1 MPDNKTIT
9 PVKKLKEWLKPGK
22 DASSKK
28 SFPLYLGVLLLA
40 GIIFMAAGAFHDEKE
55 QPEPP
60 AQEPKETEKIREEGS
75 TGPGLREV
83 EKEMQKR
90 LKSML
95 ENISGVEKATVM
107 LNLEG
112 TEKKVYEKDRTLNQ
126 HTTNEEDPEGGTR
139 VQEEGTTEEQ
149 TVIVQQDGE
158 ETPLLLYKEKPEA
171 KGVLVVADGVEDLK
185 VKEWVVEAVTRV
197 LDIAPHKVSVLP
209 EDQME
214 GE

>member
-1 MPDNKTIT
+1 MSDNQTIT
-9 PVKKLKEWLKPGK
+9 PAKKWKEWLKPGK

-28 SFPLYLGVLLLA
+28 SFPLYLGILLLA
-40 GIIFMAAGAFHDEKE
+40 GIIFMAAGAFHDEND
-55 QPEPP
+55 QLEPP
-60 AQEPKETEKIREEGS
+60 AQEPEETKQLTQEGS
-75 TGPGLREV
+75 TDSGLREV

-95 ENISGVEKATVM
+95 ENISGVENATVM

-112 TEKKVYEKDRTLNQ
+112 TEKKVYEKDRTISQ
-126 HTTNEEDPEGGTR
+126 QTSNEEDPEGGTR

-158 ETPLLLYKEKPEA
+158 ESPLLLYKEKPEA

-209 EDQME
+209 DDQME